1 MRIWRKSGYNFY
13 LTVIK
18 KMEINQNNP
27 DVVILETDEN
37 LGIIAKY
44 LHHENGV
51 AQSKFF
57 LLGPQAKNDLLQMG
71 LNEGDVI
78 SLEHLKDLLILGNA
92 VVKDDFISE
101 SINKIEM
108 DFNALE
114 NLKSE
119 FAKIEENAKKN
130 AKNKIEKA
138 NKKLTKI
145 NKEYLDL
152 QTEIGHS
159 MAELFELKSQIGS
172 LRKAEVLKT
181 KASKLKKELVLTNRK
196 LENFS
201 KINYTQKINTLSSR
215 NELEREVNRKLKL
228 EITSLK
234 SERKELQ
241 RQLSEFCS
249 DAASEHKFPSFFPEW
264 PILYEW
270 LSTLETDDFAETLD
284 WGNSIVTSGSG
295 PFDCNVFNQILSNH
309 GYIPCKPGNSESFV
323 MIVGQDCKLR
333 DARRQINVR
342 EETGLKIYSQEL
354 ALFALATHLEPFK
367 AYTQVLLELGKSHPL
382 ISKLIN
388 DPFDWPA
395 IQNLD
400 HYAECSEIDVTDWN
414 ENSPLTVMG
423 YNVGNYSTLSEEARR
438 KLLRK
443 IHSGKLIFPS
453 GFSPSQKNEW
463 GESHSKQRLKKMSHH
478 IAWNIE
484 RFGPRSEYE
493 RAVAEWKAD
502 LNWIKKAFSK
512 NSV

>member
-1 MRIWRKSGYNFY
+1 
-13 LTVIK
+13 
-18 KMEINQNNP
+18 MEINQNNQ
-27 DVVILETDEN
+27 DIVILESDKDW
-37 LGIIAKY
+37 GIIAKY
-44 LHHENGV
+44 LHHESGV

-57 LLGPQAKNDLLQMG
+57 LLGPQAKNDLLQIG
-71 LNEGDVI
+71 LNEGDII
-78 SLEHLKDLLILGNA
+78 SLECLKNLLISGNA

-101 SINKIEM
+101 KITKIEM

-114 NLKSE
+114 ELKVECS
-119 FAKIEENAKKN
+119 KIEKNAIKA

-138 NKKLTKI
+138 NKKLKKI

-172 LRKAEVLKT
+172 LRKAAVLKT

-201 KINYTQKINTLSSR
+201 KINYTQKINSLSSR
-215 NELEREVNRKLKL
+215 NELEREANRNLKL
-228 EITSLK
+228 EIASLK

-249 DAASEHKFPSFFPEW
+249 DAASEHKFSSFFPEW

-295 PFDCNVFNQILSNH
+295 PFDCDVFNQILSNH

-323 MIVGQDCKLR
+323 MVVGQDCKLR

-367 AYTQVLLELGKSHPL
+367 AYTQVLLEIGKSHPL

-400 HYAECSEIDVTDWN
+400 HCAESSEIDVTDWN

-438 KLLRK
+438 KLLKK
-443 IHSGKLIFPS
+443 IHAGKLIFPS
-453 GFSPSQKNEW
+453 GFSSFQKNEW
-463 GESHSKQRLKKMSHH
+463 GVSHSNERLEKIVHH

-484 RFGPRSEYE
+484 RFGPRSGYK

-502 LNWIKKAFSK
+502 LNWLKKVFSK
-512 NSV
+512 KDV